1 MESMILRM
9 YVRVYNDTV
18 EYCVPGTDWIQLCQT
33 YANAIVSYGSFRLS
47 L

>member
-1 MESMILRM
+1 MPVMMRLET
-9 YVRVYNDTV
+9 VVYNSRQHWKSYLDTNWFR
-18 EYCVPGTDWIQLCQT
+18 CRQT